1 MSEIKPTLTVDARG
15 LACPGPLTNLIKAY
29 RKANPGDV
37 IEILATDPGFKPDL
51 EAWTKRTGNEIISVR
66 EEGGTIRAL
75 IRVSSK

>member
-1 MSEIKPTLTVDARG
+1 MSETRPTVTVDARG

-29 RKANPGDV
+29 RRANLGDV

-51 EAWTKRTGNEIISVR
+51 EAWAKRTGNEIISVR